1 MDGNFEGLRK
11 EYSNSVNI
19 SWVRNCYTLLAIYQ
33 KESYNSVMSK
43 EYQHILEGVLALP
56 KGERFALIQAV
67 LAKMKDEFVDESAA
81 ERMPWETDELFAELD
96 RRVEEIR
103 SGKVKAVPG
112 EEVMAK
118 LKQRFASK

>member
-1 MDGNFEGLRK
+1 M
-11 EYSNSVNI
+11 
-19 SWVRNCYTLLAIYQ
+19 
-33 KESYNSVMSK
+33 
-43 EYQHILEGVLALP
+43 ALP

-67 LAKMKDEFVDESAA
+67 LAKMKDEFVDESVA